1 MGMTADSSILAC
13 EIQWTENPGRLVCG
27 VTKSQTQLSDWHTH
41 QIDSVLPPR
50 PITISDLVLE
60 GIGLLF
66 FIYFFGGGI
75 SLLNGFFNGWI
86 LTKWKLL
93 FSKPNGRCP
102 YLWDDWLG
110 KVVQSVV
117 IAQNDAK

>member
-13 EIQWTENPGRLVCG
+13 EIPWTENPGQLVCG
-27 VTKSQTQLSDWHTH
+27 VTKSQTQLSDWTHTTNK
-41 QIDSVLPPR
+41 QIVSFCQDPFTV
-50 PITISDLVLE
+50 SDLVLE
-60 GIGLLF
+60 GIG
-66 FIYFFGGGI
+66 
-75 SLLNGFFNGWI
+75 LLNGFFNGWI

-93 FSKPNGRCP
+93 FSKPDGRCP

-110 KVVQSVV
+110 KVVQSAV